1 MVHATKGI
9 VVRTTPY
16 GDTSIVTQ
24 LYTALF
30 GMQTYLVKGIRK
42 STAKMP
48 SRAACFQPGAILDL
62 VVYHQPNK
70 NLQYIREFSWEYLY
84 RELFSDV
91 VKNAVAQYMLELLQH
106 CLRQPEAHPELYE
119 LLDQSLRQLD
129 QGSPA
134 FTSNL
139 PLYFSLRLASE
150 LGFGFQGE
158 YHTATPVLDLKESFF
173 IKDIPDHPYYL
184 QGSVAATSALLSQL
198 QTDQY
203 SNLEQIRMNRLQ
215 RRELLEAYQHYLRL
229 HVPGFGELKSLTI
242 LQEIIGE

>member
-42 STAKMP
+42 STAKAP

-62 VVYHQPNK
+62 IIYHQPNK

-84 RELFSDV
+84 REVFSDV
-91 VKNAVAQYMLELLQH
+91 VKNAVAQFMLELVYH
-106 CLRQPEAHPELYE
+106 CLRQPEAHPELYD
-119 LLDQSLRQLD
+119 LLDQSLRKLD
-129 QGSPA
+129 EGSPA
-134 FTSNL
+134 FTGNL
-139 PLYFSLRLASE
+139 PLYFSLRLAAE
-150 LGFGFQGE
+150 LGFGFQGS
-158 YHTATPVLDLKESFF
+158 YDAQTPILDLKESLF
-173 IKDIPDHPYYL
+173 IAGIPDHPYYL
-184 QGSVAATSALLSQL
+184 EGTAAAISAQL
-198 QTDQY
+198 TQMEQY
-203 SNLEQIRMNRLQ
+203 QQLELIRLNRQQ

-229 HVPGFGELKSLTI
+229 HVPGFGVLKSMTI
-242 LQEIIGE
+242 LQEIISD